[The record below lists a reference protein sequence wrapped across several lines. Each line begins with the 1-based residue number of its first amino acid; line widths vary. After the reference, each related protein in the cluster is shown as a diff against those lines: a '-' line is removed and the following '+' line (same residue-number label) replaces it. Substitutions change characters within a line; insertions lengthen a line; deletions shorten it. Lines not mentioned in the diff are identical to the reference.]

1 MASINVKIPTAT
13 VRDAL
18 IAKANHMRNQIEA
31 AQVAKETYDRET
43 ERFTEQVR
51 TNVVTAGLLGD
62 ISPSNIAVDIL
73 GTGYAWRESGTKDVV
88 IRLTVLDTQVAQK
101 QEIFE
106 LYDTYE
112 LEQVDSAIRLLTMTT
127 DTTVSASTFKAVSKY
142 L

>member
-18 IAKANHMRNQIEA
+18 IAKADHMRNQIEA
-31 AQVAKETYDRET
+31 VRVAKETYKRET

-51 TNVVTAGLLGD
+51 INVVTAGLLGD
-62 ISPSNIAVDIL
+62 ISPSNIEVDIL
-73 GTGYAWRESGTKDVV
+73 NKGYARRESGTKDVV
-88 IRLTVLDTQVAQK
+88 IRLTVPDTQVPQMS
-101 QEIFE
+101 EVDE
-106 LYDTYE
+106 LFVSYE

>member
-18 IAKANHMRNQIEA
+18 IAKAEHMRKQIEA
-31 AQVAKETYDRET
+31 AQVAKETYERET
-43 ERFTEQVR
+43 ERFQEQVR
-51 TNVVTAGLLGD
+51 INVVTAGLLGD
-62 ISPSNIAVDIL
+62 ISPSNIEVKV
-73 GTGYAWRESGTKDVV
+73 ESGFTWRTGGKTDVV
-88 IRLTVLDTQVAQK
+88 IRLTVPDTQVPQK

-106 LYDTYE
+106 RYDTYE
-112 LEQVDSAIRLLTMTT
+112 LDQLDSAIRLLTMTT

>member
-18 IAKANHMRNQIEA
+18 IEKAEHMRKQIEA
-31 AQVAKETYDRET
+31 TRVAKETYEREI
-43 ERFTEQVR
+43 ERFQEQVR
-51 TNVVTAGLLGD
+51 INVVTAGLLGD
-62 ISPSNIAVDIL
+62 IAPSNIEVSVAAGWHSARAA
-73 GTGYAWRESGTKDVV
+73 GTTDVF
-88 IRLTVLDTQVAQK
+88 IRLIAPDTVVPQK

-106 LYDTYE
+106 RYDMYE
-112 LEQVDSAIRLLTMTT
+112 LDQLDSAIRLLTMTT

>member
-18 IAKANHMRNQIEA
+18 IAKAEHMRKQIEA
-31 AQVAKETYDRET
+31 AQVAKETYEREI
-43 ERFTEQVR
+43 ERFAEQVR
-51 TNVVTAGLLGD
+51 INVVTAGLLGD
-62 ISPSNIAVDIL
+62 ISPSNIEVDIPS
-73 GTGYAWRESGTKDVV
+73 GHYASRESGTKDVV
-88 IRLTVLDTQVAQK
+88 IRLTVPATQVPQK

-106 LYDTYE
+106 RYNVYE
-112 LEQVDSAIRLLTMTT
+112 LDDLDSAIRLLTMTT

>member
-18 IAKANHMRNQIEA
+18 IAKAAHMRKQIEA
-31 AQVAKETYDRET
+31 AQVAKETYEREI
-43 ERFTEQVR
+43 ERFAEQVR
-51 TNVVTAGLLGD
+51 IDVVTAGLLGD
-62 ISPSNIAVDIL
+62 ISPSNIEVHIA
-73 GTGYAWRESGTKDVV
+73 TPGYALRESGKKDVV
-88 IRLTVLDTQVAQK
+88 IRLTVPDTQVPQR

-106 LYDTYE
+106 LYNPYD
-112 LEQVDSAIRLLTMTT
+112 LDQLDSAIRLLTMTT

>member
-18 IAKANHMRNQIEA
+18 IAKAEHMRKQIEA
-31 AQVAKETYDRET
+31 AQVAKETYERET
-43 ERFTEQVR
+43 ERFQEQVR
-51 TNVVTAGLLGD
+51 INVVTAGLLGD
-62 ISPSNIAVDIL
+62 ISPSNIEVKV
-73 GTGYAWRESGTKDVV
+73 ESGFTWRTGGKTDVV
-88 IRLTVLDTQVAQK
+88 IRLTVPDTQVPQK

-106 LYDTYE
+106 RYDMYE
-112 LEQVDSAIRLLTMTT
+112 LDQLDSAIRLLTMTT